1 MKCLRFVGLLQI
13 SWTEKKNKWM
23 GASERQ
29 LLKAARKRKMTYFE
43 HIIRKKD
50 KCLEKD
56 IIQVP
61 HRVTAQGRAKNDLL
75 R

>member
-1 MKCLRFVGLLQI
+1 
-13 SWTEKKNKWM
+13 M

-61 HRVTAQGRAKNDLL
+61 HRVTAQGQAKNELL